1 MWKLVHRV
9 VLPRKRQ
16 NSQRLQL
23 RWLPK
28 QLWHSYCWP
37 LRQRTAADA
46 SQSMREEAM
55 LLLLRGVGASTLPL
69 HWSASSPHRR
79 MREQSPGRCETGVRC
94 IPTSRGVG
102 VEVVV
107 DSIRSCSAVL
117 DAPSTRRPRPHAGR
131 PGGRQR
137 RVRGQVPESHFNRV
151 RNRALSPRLGQG
163 RHRSTRRKVSRG
175 GGLGIFANVGSN
187 AGGSYAG
194 VSRGSTKSSFLSFE
208 LTYMQ

>member
-1 MWKLVHRV
+1 MSYEAASSNRGPLLRLERSLGSFTKLWKLVHRV

-163 RHRSTRRKVSRG
+163 RHRSTRRKV
-175 GGLGIFANVGSN
+175 
-187 AGGSYAG
+187 
-194 VSRGSTKSSFLSFE
+194 
-208 LTYMQ
+208 